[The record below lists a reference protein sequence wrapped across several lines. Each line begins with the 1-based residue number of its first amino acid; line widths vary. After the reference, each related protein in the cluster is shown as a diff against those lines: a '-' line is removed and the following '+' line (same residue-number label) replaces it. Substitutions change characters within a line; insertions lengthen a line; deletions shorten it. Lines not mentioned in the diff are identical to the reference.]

1 LPLMDERRLQTLAR
15 SRSIRPQDG
24 DAVGKQMVAFARK
37 ADESALGRLIVEGII
52 LLSARNQ
59 PDAGKVLRNAAL
71 AYKVNTDAIAL
82 KVKQEF
88 AAKDKAKKVVK
99 PQAKKAA

>member
-1 LPLMDERRLQTLAR
+1 LQTLAR
-15 SRSIRPQDG
+15 SRGIRPQDG
-24 DAVGKQMVAFARK
+24 DAIGKLMVAFARK

-59 PDAGKVLRNAAL
+59 PDAGKALRNAAL
-71 AYKVNTDAIAL
+71 AYKVDTDAIAL

-88 AAKDKAKKVVK
+88 TAKEKAKKVVK
-99 PQAKKAA
+99 PTPVKQEAKKAA